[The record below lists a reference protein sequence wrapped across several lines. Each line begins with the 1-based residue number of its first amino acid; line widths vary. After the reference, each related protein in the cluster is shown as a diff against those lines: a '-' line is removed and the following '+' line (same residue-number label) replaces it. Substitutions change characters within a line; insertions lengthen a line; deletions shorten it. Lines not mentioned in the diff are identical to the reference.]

1 MGDRWNPTI
10 RTVTTVKPFKF
21 FVPGDGEPVGE
32 SPAGRTWTTRLCGD
46 TTGTVKHSYRCP
58 VHGVFDAMVPRSEV
72 PDEVACTAA
81 RMMCNGSCGGPMDI
95 ECRDGCSDH
104 PSQMECS
111 RPSLWAGSICG
122 IGHASGEVE
131 S

>member
-21 FVPGDGEPVGE
+21 FVPGDSEAAGEPQR
-32 SPAGRTWTTRLCGD
+32 PAGRSWTTRRRGD
-46 TTGTVKHSYRCP
+46 TTGTVKHSYRCS
-58 VHGVFDAMVPRSEV
+58 VHGAFDAMVLRAEV
-72 PDEVACTAA
+72 PDAVACTSRLSSSEAVTLFEGTDQT
-81 RMMCNGSCGGPMDI
+81 GSLCG
-95 ECRDGCSDH
+95 RL
-104 PSQMECS
+104 
-111 RPSLWAGSICG
+111 SLWAGSTCG